1 MLVIDNLKPCELT
14 TAEVISR
21 WKTWRLSVLERKFR
35 AERDSKESRLEIVSG
50 LLKAIDKLDLVIKV
64 IRASASP
71 KEALIEL
78 VSNRALKFTGEQAR
92 AILEMKLRSLTN
104 LDSEELTAEST
115 ELVSRLEALKV
126 LIESEPARSKYMLAE
141 IKQISKKFGEP
152 RRSQLIDAAASIA
165 MQSGGQ
171 AVTVAAVAQRAG
183 LSRTSVYEYFA
194 SSADLVADL
203 VIDELNGFSD
213 YLTKEIAQA
222 NSSSNSIELWI
233 KGALT
238 YIADGRHL
246 LAKALNA
253 TTLPQERAHQIR
265 VAHRALLAPLID
277 SLEKLQVQ
285 DVQQAFKVGDSQV
298 TLY

>member
-1 MLVIDNLKPCELT
+1 MPRIATQTL
-14 TAEVISR
+14 AQH
-21 WKTWRLSVLERKFR
+21 
-35 AERDSKESRLEIVSG
+35 RDW
-50 LLKAIDKLDLVIKV
+50 
-64 IRASASP
+64 
-71 KEALIEL
+71 
-78 VSNRALKFTGEQAR
+78 
-92 AILEMKLRSLTN
+92 
-104 LDSEELTAEST
+104 
-115 ELVSRLEALKV
+115 
-126 LIESEPARSKYMLAE
+126 
-141 IKQISKKFGEP
+141 

-203 VIDELNGFSD
+203 VIDELNGFSH
-213 YLTKEIAQA
+213 YLSDEIAQA
-222 NSSSNSIELWI
+222 NSASNSIELWI

-285 DVQQAFKVGDSQV
+285 DVQQALAFIQAVTDVSTKRIEAGHDAQV
-298 TLY
+298 EIEKATAFCINGLTSI